1 MLAPVPVKITT
12 LLLPAILKAISLLA
26 YRKMLLLPLAR
37 VSKSIVAN
45 ERLPAPSVTIDCPEV
60 PPLILTLPIL
70 LRLLTPVVVMLVV
83 VIAPLAKIILAGV
96 SPTEN
101 PATELK
107 GLIAIVVVSSFNEV
121 YLCFYLSFSLGY
133 HSS

>member
-1 MLAPVPVKITT
+1 MLAPVPVKMTT
-12 LLLPAILKAISLLA
+12 LLLPAILKAILLLA
-26 YRKMLLLPLAR
+26 YRKMLLLPLER

-45 ERLPAPSVTIDCPEV
+45 ERLPAPSVTIACPLE
-60 PPLILTLPIL
+60 PPEILTFPKA

-83 VIAPLAKIILAGV
+83 VISPFAKIILAGV

-107 GLIAIVVVSSFNEV
+107 GLIAIVVVS
-121 YLCFYLSFSLGY
+121 YLTDCTCVFIYRFR
-133 HSS
+133 